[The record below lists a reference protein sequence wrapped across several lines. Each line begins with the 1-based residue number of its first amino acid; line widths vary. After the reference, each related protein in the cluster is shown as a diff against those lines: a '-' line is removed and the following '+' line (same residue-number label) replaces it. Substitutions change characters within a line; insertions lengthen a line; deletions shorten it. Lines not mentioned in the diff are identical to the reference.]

1 LKIEK
6 FEDIIAWQKA
16 QDLTS
21 NIYKLFKANR
31 DFAFRDQIQR
41 ASISIM
47 NNIAEG
53 FERGSD
59 ADFRRFLFIAKGSC
73 GEVRSMLYVAK
84 ELKYVDSNEF
94 SILCKNAIEISKTI
108 SGFIKSIEKSYPST
122 FDEVF

>member
-1 LKIEK
+1 MVIEK
-6 FEDIIAWQKA
+6 FEDIIAWKKA
-16 QDLTS
+16 KELTID
-21 NIYKLFKANR
+21 IYKNFKDIR

-41 ASISIM
+41 ASVSVM
-47 NNIAEG
+47 NNVAEG

-108 SGFIKSIEKSYPST
+108 SGFIKSIEKS
-122 FDEVF
+122 